1 MRRSKHEWLEL
12 FKKHAQSG
20 LTATAF
26 CRNENISY
34 RYFSLKKKKLLINTK
49 STNDFVKVSVPRS
62 NENLSL
68 EFRDVKLSWNR
79 LPPSAWLSDFIRSLK

>member
-1 MRRSKHEWLEL
+1 MRRSKQEWLEI

-26 CRNENISY
+26 CSNENISQ
-34 RYFSLKKKKLLINTK
+34 RYFSLKKKKLLITTN

-62 NENLSL
+62 NDNLSL
-68 EFRDVKLSWNR
+68 EFGDVKLSWNG
-79 LPPSAWLSDFIRSLK
+79 LPPSIWLSDFIKALK